1 MDQPISSLMT
11 KTVVSVR
18 PDDTVR
24 AVGEVLRENALSF
37 VPVMDSR
44 SATVVGVL
52 GAADLLQFQ
61 ASKRDPEAVHAWE
74 ICTYKPVE
82 VTVGTPVREVA
93 ALMLARGIH
102 HVVVMDGQQLAGVV
116 SSLDFVRQC
125 LD

>member
-1 MDQPISSLMT
+1 MT

-24 AVGEVLRENALSF
+24 SVGEVLRESALSF
-37 VPVMDSR
+37 VPVMDNR
-44 SATVVGVL
+44 SAAVVGVL
-52 GAADLLQFQ
+52 GAADLMQFQ

-74 ICTYKPVE
+74 ICTYKPVQ
-82 VTVGTPVREVA
+82 VTLDTPVREVA

-116 SSLDFVRQC
+116 SSLDFVRKC